1 MAGIVVI
8 GAGPGIGAAVAR
20 RFAREGLGVAAV
32 ARQPKD
38 LGVDAVT
45 HVADVGDEESLRQA
59 LDAVIEDQGLPDV
72 VVYNAAAIRRDAPG
86 ELGAEEHLRLWRV
99 NVLGAYLAA
108 AHLAPRMAE
117 RGHGTFLTTGGMPEP
132 QAAYTSLSLGKA
144 GLRTVTAL
152 FAEQYP
158 TLHFATVTVGGTVE
172 KGTAFDPDVVAEHYW
187 RLHTQG
193 VWEREVLI
201 TTNPSPA

>member
-20 RFAREGLGVAAV
+20 RFAREGFGVAAV
-32 ARQPKD
+32 ARRPKD
-38 LGVDAVT
+38 LGVGAVT
-45 HVADVGDEESLRQA
+45 HLADVGDEESLRRA
-59 LDAVIEDQGLPDV
+59 LDAVNEDQGLPDA
-72 VVYNAAAIRRDAPG
+72 VVYNAAAIRRDTPG
-86 ELGAEEHLRLWRV
+86 ELAAEEHLELWRV
-99 NVLGAYLAA
+99 NVLGAYTAA
-108 AHLAPRMAE
+108 AHLAPKMAE

-132 QAAYTSLSLGKA
+132 KAAYSSLSLGKA

-172 KGTAFDPDVVAEHYW
+172 KGTAFDPDAIAEHYW
-187 RLHTQG
+187 RLHTQR

-201 TTNPSPA
+201 TTSPSPA

>member
-20 RFAREGLGVAAV
+20 RFAREGFGVALV
-32 ARQPKD
+32 ARQRRD

-45 HVADVGDEESLRQA
+45 HVADVGDEASLRRA
-59 LDAVIEDQGLPDV
+59 LDAVTEDQGLPDV
-72 VVYNAAAIRRDAPG
+72 VVYNAAAVRRDAPG
-86 ELGAEEHLRLWRV
+86 ELGTAEHLGLWRV
-99 NVLGAYLAA
+99 NVLGAYTAA

-117 RGHGTFLTTGGMPEP
+117 RGHGTFLTTGGMPAP
-132 QAAYTSLSLGKA
+132 KAAYTSLSLGKA

-172 KGTAFDPDVVAEHYW
+172 KGTAFDPDGIAEHYW
-187 RLHTQG
+187 RLHTQRT
-193 VWEREVLI
+193 WEREVLI